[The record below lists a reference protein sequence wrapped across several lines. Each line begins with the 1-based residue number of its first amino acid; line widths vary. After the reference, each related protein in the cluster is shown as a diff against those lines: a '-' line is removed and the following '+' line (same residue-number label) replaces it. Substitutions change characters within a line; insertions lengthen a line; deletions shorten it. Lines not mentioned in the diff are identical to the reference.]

1 MSMTLHF
8 AIEKL
13 LRSEGRAMSTQ
24 EISTLLNANKWYEKK
39 DGSEIT
45 AFQIHGRTRKYPAI
59 FNREGQ
65 FISLVREKP
74 LQVRIE
80 RSAKQ
85 TLLPSLP
92 NKPKAVR
99 HRDEEYVLDLCD
111 KILGLKCSRKHK
123 FDFLVGDY
131 NSRGK
136 AARLPVDGFYPSVN
150 LAIEYRERQHTE
162 PVGFFD
168 KKNILTVSGVHRG
181 EQRKIYDERRRNILP
196 KNGITLVEISYSDF
210 RYDRSKKIVRHP
222 IEDEITL
229 RKILSN
235 HIDGLVLNKA

>member
-1 MSMTLHF
+1 M
-8 AIEKL
+8 
-13 LRSEGRAMSTQ
+13 Q
-24 EISTLLNANKWYEKK
+24 ELM
-39 DGSEIT
+39 
-45 AFQIHGRTRKYPAI
+45 
-59 FNREGQ
+59 
-65 FISLVREKP
+65 
-74 LQVRIE
+74 
-80 RSAKQ
+80 
-85 TLLPSLP
+85 PSLSGKLKSVP
-92 NKPKAVR
+92 R
-99 HRDEEYVLDLCD
+99 RDEEYVLDLCD
-111 KILGLKCSRKHK
+111 KILGLKCSRQHK

-136 AARLPVDGFYPSVN
+136 AARLPVDGFYPSLN

-162 PVGFFD
+162 PVGYFD
-168 KKNILTVSGVHRG
+168 KKNIVTVSGVHRG

-235 HIDGLVLNKA
+235 HIDGSVLNKA